1 MLNLS
6 KDEFLGIFDKY
17 EHELD
22 KFKES
27 GVFLNKYQRH
37 RLFCALLDQYNDLR
51 TTQYMGE
58 PSDDE

>member
-22 KFKES
+22 KFREV
-27 GVFLNKYQRH
+27 GQFLNKYQRH
-37 RLFCALLDQYNDLR
+37 QLFCALLDQYNDLK
-51 TTQYMGE
+51 TMQYMGE
-58 PSDDE
+58 PEDDE